1 MVLYTLSEK
10 KSPYVKGLKEE
21 GREVSEVDNKRTDKE
36 IIHSNNYIL
45 EKQLIKSNN
54 IFNFQ

>member
-54 IFNFQ
+54 I